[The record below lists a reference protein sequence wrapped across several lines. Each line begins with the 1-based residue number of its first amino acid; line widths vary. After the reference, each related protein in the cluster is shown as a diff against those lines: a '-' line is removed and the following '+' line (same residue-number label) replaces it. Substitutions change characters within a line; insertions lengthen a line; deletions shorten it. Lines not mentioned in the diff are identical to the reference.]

1 MLKMD
6 KKPKSVL
13 IAIDFSKNS
22 FHSAYYGGI
31 LAKQMNAKITFLNL
45 YTIPIVSEYNLPSE
59 IENLITAS
67 KIDAQQRM
75 DSFVQNFVE
84 TTRIPNVQIES
95 MIDYGFVA
103 EKIVEI
109 SESIH
114 ADMIVMGSKGITN
127 AFDRWIGSIAQKVKN
142 LAECPVWVVPEHAS
156 LVYPKEVLYAA
167 DFNGDEIEA
176 VKKILE
182 ITKPLD
188 AKCDVVHVH
197 NSAEPNIDEEIE
209 AMVSYLEDTFEHE
222 KVKFATIKS
231 DDIIDGLEKYLK
243 IYKPNVLAMATH
255 DKAFLDKLFLK
266 SVSKHFLQEAKLP
279 MLCIKK

>member
-1 MLKMD
+1 MTSIL
-6 KKPKSVL
+6 V
-13 IAIDFSKNS
+13 AIDFSKNS

-31 LAKQMNAKITFLNL
+31 LAKQLNAKITFLNL
-45 YTIPIVSEYNLPSE
+45 YSIPIVSEYNLPNE
-59 IENLITAS
+59 IENMITSS
-67 KIDAQQRM
+67 KIDAQQKM

-84 TTRIPNVQIES
+84 TTRIPNQKIDSRV
-95 MIDYGFVA
+95 DYGFVA
-103 EKIVEI
+103 EKIVDI
-109 SESIH
+109 SKSIN

-167 DFNGDEIEA
+167 DFDGDEIET
-176 VKKILE
+176 VNKLLK

-197 NSAEPNIDEEIE
+197 TSSEPNFEEEIE
-209 AMVSYLEDTFEHE
+209 AMVSYLEDTFEQE
-222 KVKFATIKS
+222 KITFASTKS
-231 DDIIDGLEKYLK
+231 DDIIEGLEKYLK
-243 IYKPNVLAMATH
+243 IHKPNVLAMATH
-255 DKAFLDKLFLK
+255 EKAFLDKLFLK
-266 SVSKHFLQEAKLP
+266 SVSKHFMQEAKLP